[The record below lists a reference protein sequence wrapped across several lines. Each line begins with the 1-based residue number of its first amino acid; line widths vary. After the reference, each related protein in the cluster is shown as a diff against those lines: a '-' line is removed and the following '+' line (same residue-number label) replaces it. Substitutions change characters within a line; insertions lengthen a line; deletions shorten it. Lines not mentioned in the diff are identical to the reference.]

1 MAHLP
6 LSHWTVSSL
15 TSRPRSLLNYQ
26 RTNGWSRKIHDS
38 LSYSPV
44 SSRLH
49 LLFTTKAILTSLF
62 FTKHVIFLHFFTDFL
77 FALSLEGE
85 YCGIR
90 RKSSCCTQSP
100 PLAVALQ
107 QAVQPALRLPSA
119 HAPPSSLHTRCTFR
133 SAIRC
138 RSFLFPEHKRSC

>member
-26 RTNGWSRKIHDS
+26 RTNGWSRKIPHS

-85 YCGIR
+85 YCGSR
-90 RKSSCCTQSP
+90 RTSSQLPAIATRKQWRCSNRSSDFP
-100 PLAVALQ
+100 AVSSL
-107 QAVQPALRLPSA
+107 
-119 HAPPSSLHTRCTFR
+119 APPSSLHTRLYLPQCFSLPLLPPSR
-133 SAIRC
+133 I
-138 RSFLFPEHKRSC
+138 